1 MISASEIGGLMA
13 MMPAFA
19 TDNAGDP
26 AATATISLPRLETGL
41 KRMID
46 DGADVIATTG
56 SFGECHTLSL
66 EEFETITRASA
77 EIAAG
82 RVPLF
87 IGVTSLN
94 TREVIRKMKI
104 VEQTGAQ
111 GVLVGVP
118 FYFPASAKTAVR
130 FFKDITEA
138 CPSLAVMVYHNPPCH
153 NITLKLPIMAEL
165 LKIPNCVAMKD
176 SHRTPIEF
184 MQLME
189 LTRGKMSVF
198 ANQLQYRA
206 YAPLGAAGM
215 WSINAWM
222 GPWPLFALRDA
233 VKRGDYDAATAITLE
248 MASVNEGGADMTWRE
263 SALKVAIKYAGY
275 VEPGPTRPP
284 FAEVPPE
291 VDAAQRK
298 KAERWH
304 EICERYR
311 VPAGA

>member
-1 MISASEIGGLMA
+1 MIASAELGGLMT

-19 TDNAGDP
+19 TDDAGDVH
-26 AATATISLPRLETGL
+26 ATNTVSLPRLEAGL
-41 KRMID
+41 RRMID

-66 EEFETITRASA
+66 EEFETLARASA
-77 EIAAG
+77 AVAKD

-94 TREVIRKMKI
+94 TREAIRKMKI
-104 VEQTGAQ
+104 VEQTGAH

-130 FFKDITEA
+130 FYNDLAEA
-138 CPSLAVMVYHNPPCH
+138 CPSLAIMVYHNPPCH
-153 NITLKLPIMAEL
+153 NITLKLPIMKEL
-165 LKIPNCVAMKD
+165 LKIPSCVAMKD
-176 SHRTPIEF
+176 SHRTPLEF
-184 MQLME
+184 MQLTE

-198 ANQLQYRA
+198 CNQLQYRA

-233 VKRGDYDAATAITLE
+233 VKRGDFEAANAITLD
-248 MASVNEGGADMTWRE
+248 MATVNEGGPDMTWRE
-263 SALKVAIKYAGY
+263 SALKVAIRYAGY

-291 VDAAQRK
+291 VDDAQRK
-298 KAERWH
+298 KAEKWH
-304 EICERYR
+304 AICARYR
-311 VPAGA
+311 VPAAT